1 MSKRNNILFLALF
14 LLPFC
19 LSAQTASYKVSGS
32 SKMKITGS
40 SNVHEWEEN
49 VNKTTGNASM
59 DASENFQID
68 QLVFKAEVTSIKSTK
83 GSIMDNKTYEAL
95 KSDKHPYIIFEL
107 DKVLKASPVSG
118 GYWLNTQGYLTIAG
132 TKKLVKLDVKA
143 ILNSDGSIAFEGTK
157 VFNMSEFGIDP
168 PTAMMG
174 SMKVGDEVKIKF
186 KIYYNKY

>member
-1 MSKRNNILFLALF
+1 MVQRNIILVLAFLMIPAWLG
-14 LLPFC
+14 
-19 LSAQTASYKVSGS
+19 AQTASYKVAGS

-40 SNVHEWEEN
+40 SNVHEWEET
-49 VNKTTGNASM
+49 VNKTSGNASI
-59 DASENFQID
+59 DASENFTVD

-95 KSDKHPYIIFEL
+95 KSDKHPYITFEL
-107 DKVLKASPVSG
+107 DKIIKASAVAG

-132 TKKLVKLDVKA
+132 SKKLVKLDVKA
-143 ILNSDGSIAFEGTK
+143 IINSDGSIAFEGTK
-157 VFNMSEFGIDP
+157 VFNMSDFGIDP

-174 SMKVGDEVKIKF
+174 SMKVGDEVKIQF